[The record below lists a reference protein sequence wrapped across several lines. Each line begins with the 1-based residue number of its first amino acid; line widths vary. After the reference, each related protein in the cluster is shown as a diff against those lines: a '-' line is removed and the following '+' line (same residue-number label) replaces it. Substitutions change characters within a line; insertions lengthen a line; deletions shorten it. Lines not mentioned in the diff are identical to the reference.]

1 MRRAFTLLEVMV
13 ALGILALGLMVLV
26 ESQGGAVMMTTESHR
41 IMTATILA
49 QEKMA
54 NAPNHTTVYI
64 PVGANG
70 MPLVYGPE

>member
-1 MRRAFTLLEVMV
+1 VQGEGA
-13 ALGILALGLMVLV
+13 
-26 ESQGGAVMMTTESHR
+26 ESLNHPPPLSIQHEA
-41 IMTATILA
+41 ILA

-54 NAPNHTTVYI
+54 NAPNHTTVCI